1 MRSFLAFAAIVAC
14 AISCSF
20 SVVAADEEPSATQS
34 PSDESSSAT
43 GETGEKAEVVYTS
56 PSDAVRLE
64 RTGDDIWV
72 VSIKDPAQRAKLPKV
87 QILGDW
93 AYPDEFDFSPNDEW
107 ILAPYHVGSCLQDA
121 VLYHRTSPTKIDLA
135 EDFNASAWRNAA
147 KLRSIKQ
154 DYAGAGECAM
164 TFFGGWSFDSGRL
177 LIGLLG
183 GGDKRD
189 LHHGYLYFN
198 THTKKFETTNYLLK
212 MSAAK
217 SQVLACAEPLG
228 SLPLES
234 ELKARFD
241 MLDKKLNDAYSAK
254 LSKIAKDGLQNLRGS
269 QRNWLRARGNGL
281 ELYLTFAP
289 AAQREQRRLQFL
301 ADVTAARIESLNE
314 SEDNEPFD
322 FWERINEKP

>member
-1 MRSFLAFAAIVAC
+1 VATLCLSALTGVGFAEDKTEIL
-14 AISCSF
+14 
-20 SVVAADEEPSATQS
+20 
-34 PSDESSSAT
+34 
-43 GETGEKAEVVYTS
+43 YTS
-56 PSDAVRLE
+56 PSGAVRLD
-64 RTGDDIWV
+64 RTGEDIWV
-72 VSIKDPAQRAKLPKV
+72 VSTKDPAQRAKLPKV
-87 QILGDW
+87 QILGDRS
-93 AYPDEFDFSPNDEW
+93 YPDEFHLSPNDEW

-121 VLYHRTSPTKIDLA
+121 VLYHRTSATKIDL
-135 EDFNASAWRNAA
+135 EDFSALAWKNAA
-147 KLRSIKQ
+147 KLRSIKE

-212 MSAAK
+212 VSAAK
-217 SQVLACAEPLG
+217 SQVLASAEPLG

-241 MLDKKLNDAYSAK
+241 MADKKLNDAYSAR
-254 LSKIAKDGLQNLRGS
+254 LSKIAKDGLQNLRVS
-269 QRNWLRARGNGL
+269 QRNWLKARDKGL